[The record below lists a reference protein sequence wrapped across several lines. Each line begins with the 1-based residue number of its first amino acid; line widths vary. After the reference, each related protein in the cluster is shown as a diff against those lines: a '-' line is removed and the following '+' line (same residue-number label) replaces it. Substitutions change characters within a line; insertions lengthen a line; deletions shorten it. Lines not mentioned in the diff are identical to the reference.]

1 MKGSC
6 VIIIIHLQIAA
17 ILFHNFFYALD
28 PKPMPSSAC
37 FMRNRQSIL
46 RIHRSTSTGIDEYDN
61 QKRRT
66 FFFCAVNSIKES
78 GMFSAASTAL
88 SSKLQN
94 SDVSSCRKI
103 SCQTPLRISAIKVI
117 CFCIHCLW

>member
-6 VIIIIHLQIAA
+6 IIIIIHLQIAA

-46 RIHRSTSTGIDEYDN
+46 RIHRSTPTGILTVME
-61 QKRRT
+61 
-66 FFFCAVNSIKES
+66 FW
-78 GMFSAASTAL
+78 GH
-88 SSKLQN
+88 
-94 SDVSSCRKI
+94 SDVNTTKERYAAMEDAR
-103 SCQTPLRISAIKVI
+103 QRQVTTAVHLRED
-117 CFCIHCLW
+117 